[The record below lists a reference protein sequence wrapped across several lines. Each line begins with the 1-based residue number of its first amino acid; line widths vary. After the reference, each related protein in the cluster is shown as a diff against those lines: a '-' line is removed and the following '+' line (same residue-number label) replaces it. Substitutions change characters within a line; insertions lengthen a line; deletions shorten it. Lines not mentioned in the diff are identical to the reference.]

1 MNKKELIKRIESN
14 TWLKKTY
21 TGETEMFIPLSKLR
35 ELLEQL
41 DEPKKVVIPRFVAEW
56 IKQCKK
62 VGTLADCLNG
72 YYETGVNKV
81 VSSED
86 FQTWF
91 LEKNNEELTAEA
103 WLYGYE
109 LEPEPAWVVKFTKHG
124 EWYFTGWGDTSD
136 GLGVLEPDGADSKWY
151 AYKFTDNKKAEALAV
166 LIDGTIEEVHS

>member
-1 MNKKELIKRIESN
+1 MNKEELIER
-14 TWLKKTY
+14 LKENGAWCTEIH
-21 TGETEMFIPLSKLR
+21 TGEKDGYIKISKAR

-41 DEPKKVVIPRFVAEW
+41 DEPNKVVIPRFVAEW

-81 VSSED
+81 TSSKD

-91 LEKNNEELTAEA
+91 LEKKNEELTAEA

-109 LEPEPAWVVKFTKHG
+109 LEPEPAWVVKFYKKG
-124 EWYFTGWGDTSD
+124 KWYFTGWGDTSD
-136 GLGVLEPDGADSKWY
+136 GLGVMEPDGTDIKRD
-151 AYKFTDNKKAEALAV
+151 AYTFTDKNKAEALAV
-166 LIDGTIEEVHS
+166 LIDGTIEEI